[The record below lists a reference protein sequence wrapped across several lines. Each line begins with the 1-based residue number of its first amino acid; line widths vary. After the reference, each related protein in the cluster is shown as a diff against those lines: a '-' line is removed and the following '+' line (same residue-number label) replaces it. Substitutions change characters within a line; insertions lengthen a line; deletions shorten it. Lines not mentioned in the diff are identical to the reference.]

1 MLKSAK
7 GPGRSSEED
16 QFLSRQQIGH
26 PTPPLGVLSKDEESL
41 PLCGLFAEHESL
53 PV

>member
-7 GPGRSSEED
+7 GPGRSEGED